1 MYNQKFG
8 ITNIAHNLYPHIH
21 RIIALRDIGAEVHR
35 GDLGGFVAD
44 ESNLSYEPGDNSWV
58 FGDAIAAGLSI
69 VAQDSQLR
77 DHAVACGEAY
87 VSHGSV
93 LSGYACAEDNAY
105 IRGSTVTGN
114 ARVSGSG
121 AVLDLPETG
130 KAPVLAGSSTVYGMV
145 QGDVQMDGAA
155 LVFAGEAI
163 RNDTRDKLVV
173 DGPNRTIIHAPRR
186 IF

>member
-21 RIIALRDIGAEVHR
+21 RIIALRDIGAEVHT
-35 GDLGGFVAD
+35 GDLGGFVAN

-69 VAQDSQLR
+69 VAQDSQLQ

-87 VSHGSV
+87 ISHGSV

-114 ARVSGSG
+114 AHVSGSG

-130 KAPVLAGSSTVYGMV
+130 KAPVLAGGSAVYGMV
-145 QGDVQMDGAA
+145 QGDVHMNVAT

-173 DGPNRTIIHAPRR
+173 DDPN
-186 IF
+186 

>member
-69 VAQDSQLR
+69 VAQDSQLQ

-93 LSGYACAEDNAY
+93 RLRHIEYACV
-105 IRGSTVTGN
+105 ILQG
-114 ARVSGSG
+114 
-121 AVLDLPETG
+121 G
-130 KAPVLAGSSTVYGMV
+130 KQYLKNFMRFLKRHISS
-145 QGDVQMDGAA
+145 
-155 LVFAGEAI
+155 
-163 RNDTRDKLVV
+163 KSC
-173 DGPNRTIIHAPRR
+173 
-186 IF
+186 